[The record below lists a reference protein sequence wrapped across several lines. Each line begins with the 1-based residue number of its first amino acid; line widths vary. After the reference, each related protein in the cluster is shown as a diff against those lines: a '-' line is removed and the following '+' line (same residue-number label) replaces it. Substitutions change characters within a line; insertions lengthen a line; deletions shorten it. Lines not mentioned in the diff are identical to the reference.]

1 MPVSFYE
8 GQKQFQSWGGRVGA
22 FLGTRIFRK
31 TAACCVMLG
40 IYLVVGHM
48 VENYF
53 DVHLVIPANDTA
65 LIAAALSILMVLRT
79 NSAYDRWWEGRKH
92 WGALVNNCRNLAL
105 KIESHSSAS
114 PADKAL
120 VGTYI
125 ILFPYLLRDHLR
137 QGAQKET
144 LARLPEPAPENLFH
158 YPAYVSGRLFSLLKG
173 WREEGKLDRLD
184 YRLLD
189 DHLSSLMDI
198 SGACERIRNSPLPMV
213 YRALIPQFLIL
224 YLIVTPLGLDVS
236 FANLVLTMTVSY
248 FLIGLELVAEEI
260 EEPFGTDSGDLQ
272 LDNISKGIERSVRE
286 ILPAL
291 REVAPISN
299 LSK

>member
-22 FLGTRIFRK
+22 FLGTKIFRK

-53 DVHLVIPANDTA
+53 DVHLVIPA

-105 KIESHSSAS
+105 KIEAHSTAS

-137 QGAQKET
+137 QGALKET
-144 LARLPEPAPENLFH
+144 LARLPESAPEGLFH
-158 YPAYVSGRLFSLLKG
+158 YPAYVSGRIFALLKG

-224 YLIVTPLGLDVS
+224 YLIVAPLGLEVS
-236 FANLVLTMTVSY
+236 FSNLILTMTVSY

-260 EEPFGTDSGDLQ
+260 EEPFGTESGDLQ

-291 REVAPISN
+291 REVAPISD